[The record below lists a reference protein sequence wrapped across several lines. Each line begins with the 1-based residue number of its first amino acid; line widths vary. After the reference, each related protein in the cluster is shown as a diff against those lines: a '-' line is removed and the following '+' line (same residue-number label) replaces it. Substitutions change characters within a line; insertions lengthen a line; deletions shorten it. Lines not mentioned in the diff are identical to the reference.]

1 MSNIEKTSIFNADVY
16 DDLINSGS
24 GNPFEG
30 VNLSPSDKEILE
42 KLSGEKDKKMQQEL
56 EELRGLV
63 GINETTG
70 LLYWKS
76 SIAQRQI
83 EADFAEAGRRN
94 EEIYMMLFDVDVLK
108 YLNDTYDYFKSDE
121 VLKVIPVALKEVL
134 QALKDSIEASLRRS
148 DSVYSFG
155 VDEFASYLYGAK
167 KESIPEILQRV
178 QGRFDE
184 KIKDLV
190 ASGKIPEQMANQV
203 SFSGAVMKVK
213 PDRVESKDKRPGINY
228 KDPKESFLEV
238 NTLAKEAKKTRNTI
252 LVEGDST
259 IYHSRSDVMI
269 DMAKVKGSSE
279 ENGERYKQ

>member
-134 QALKDSIEASLRRS
+134 QALKDSIEA
-148 DSVYSFG
+148 
-155 VDEFASYLYGAK
+155 
-167 KESIPEILQRV
+167 
-178 QGRFDE
+178 
-184 KIKDLV
+184 
-190 ASGKIPEQMANQV
+190 
-203 SFSGAVMKVK
+203 
-213 PDRVESKDKRPGINY
+213 
-228 KDPKESFLEV
+228 
-238 NTLAKEAKKTRNTI
+238 
-252 LVEGDST
+252 
-259 IYHSRSDVMI
+259 
-269 DMAKVKGSSE
+269 
-279 ENGERYKQ
+279 